1 MDSIQ
6 NGYEPMQKKLFL
18 IDGMAVVY
26 RAYFGL
32 IRNPRINSKGENVSA
47 VFGFIN
53 TLLDIMHTYEPT
65 HIAVAFDTHGPTF
78 RHVEYP
84 EYKATRDE
92 TPEGVRTAVP
102 HIKTLLE
109 AFNIPI
115 LEYPGFEADDVI
127 GTLARTAEKQ
137 GFDTY
142 MVTPDKDYA
151 QLVDEHTFM
160 LKPGMG
166 RSGELLDVP
175 KILEQWNIEKV
186 GQVIDILGLAG
197 DSADNVPGVPGI
209 GPKTAQKL
217 IAEFGSVENLLENTD
232 KLKGKQKEKVE
243 ANKQQ
248 ALLSK
253 RLVTIKCD
261 MELKESPDQLTI
273 GKRNDDQ
280 LKTLFAELEFK
291 SLIKRLFGEAP
302 TPKSVEVAKA
312 TTGQGDLFEFAA
324 AQRPEMTEPV
334 PTFKTIKDVAHKYH
348 LVTTAAERGAL
359 AEKLSGCYE
368 ICFDTETTGLD
379 VRTAELIGISFAIE
393 PHEAWFVTLPPDREQ
408 TLQALEKFLPI
419 LGNPDI
425 RKVGQNLKYDVS
437 VLKWNGI
444 EVRGELLDTM
454 LAHYLIDPDQRH
466 GMDHMAESLLGYS
479 PVPITAL
486 IGAKKSTQKTLR
498 EVDID
503 VLCEYGA
510 EDADITLQLWHKL
523 KPMLK
528 ERGQE
533 RVFYEIETPLM
544 PVLAQMEYNG
554 INLDVAALGKY
565 SELLAEKIEAL
576 EASIYEMAGGGPF
589 NLNSPKQL
597 GEVLFDR
604 MKLVEKPKK
613 TRTGQYKTDESVL
626 ADLAPKHE
634 IVAKI
639 LAYRS
644 LAKLKSTYVDAL
656 PEDVFPDTGRV
667 HTTFS
672 QAVTTTGRLSSVN
685 PNLQNIPIRTEEGRE
700 IRRAFIPR
708 EGFTLLACDYSQ
720 IELRIMAELSG
731 DAGLR
736 EAFIH
741 GEDIHTATAARVF
754 GVSKEEVTRE
764 MRSKA
769 KMVNF
774 GIIYGI
780 SAFGLSKRL
789 GIPRK
794 EAQEII
800 EQYRANYPGV
810 QDWLDETILFAQQH
824 EYVETITGRRRYI
837 RDINAR
843 NQMVRSGA
851 ERNAI
856 NAPIQGTAADMI
868 KIAMIAVQKMLE
880 EKKSKTKLLLQVH
893 DELVFDL
900 ALDEADDLIPLI
912 EEKMKSA
919 IPMEIPILVESG
931 TGENWL
937 EAH

>member
-1 MDSIQ
+1 
-6 NGYEPMQKKLFL
+6 MQKKLFL
-18 IDGMAVVY
+18 IDGMAIVY

-78 RHVEYP
+78 RHEEYP

-102 HIKTLLE
+102 HIRNLLN
-109 AFNIPI
+109 AFNIPV

-166 RSGELLDVP
+166 RSGELLDIP
-175 KILEQWNIEKV
+175 KILEQWNVEKV
-186 GQVIDILGLAG
+186 EQVIDILGLAG
-197 DSADNVPGVPGI
+197 DTADNIPGIPGI

-217 IAEFGSVENLLENTD
+217 IAQFGSVENLLENTD
-232 KLKGKQKEKVE
+232 QLKGKQKEKVE
-243 ANKQQ
+243 ENKQQ

-261 MELKESPDQLTI
+261 VPVKESPDELLM

-280 LKTLFAELEFK
+280 LKLLFTELEFK

-302 TPKSVEVAKA
+302 TPTTVAVAAA
-312 TTGQGDLFEFAA
+312 TSGQGDLFEFAA
-324 AQRPEMTEPV
+324 AQQPEMLEPV
-334 PTFKTIKDVAHKYH
+334 PTFKTIKDVKHTYH
-348 LVTTAAERGAL
+348 LVTTAAERNAL

-368 ICFDTETTGLD
+368 VCFDTETTGLD
-379 VRTAELIGISFAIE
+379 VRTAELIGISFCIE
-393 PHEAWFVTLPPDREQ
+393 PHEAWFVTLPPYREEMQ
-408 TLQALEKFLPI
+408 KALAKFIPI
-419 LGNPDI
+419 LANPDV

-466 GMDHMAESLLGYS
+466 NMDHMAESLLDYS

-486 IGAKKSTQKTLR
+486 IGEKKSTQKTLR
-498 EVDID
+498 EVDLD
-503 VLCEYGA
+503 ALCEYGA
-510 EDADITLQLWHKL
+510 EDADITLQLWRKL

-554 INLDVAALGKY
+554 INLDVPALGTY
-565 SELLAEKIEAL
+565 SEVLAEKIQAL
-576 EASIYEMAGGGPF
+576 EIAIYEMAGDEF

-597 GEVLFDR
+597 GEILFDK

-613 TRTGQYKTDESVL
+613 TKTGQYKTNEEVL
-626 ADLAPKHE
+626 SDLAPEHE
-634 IVAKI
+634 IVRKI
-639 LAYRS
+639 LEYRS

-656 PEDVFPDTGRV
+656 PQEVFPESGRV

-685 PNLQNIPIRTEEGRE
+685 PNLQNIPIRSEEGRE

-741 GEDIHTATAARVF
+741 GEDIHTATASRVF
-754 GVSKEEVTRE
+754 GVDQADVTRE

-810 QDWLDETILFAQQH
+810 QDYLDETILFAQKN

-843 NQMVRSGA
+843 NQMVRGGA

-868 KIAMIAVQKMLE
+868 KIAMIDIQKMLE
-880 EKKSKTKLLLQVH
+880 EKKTKTKLLLQVH

-900 ALDEADDLIPLI
+900 ALDEADELVPLI
-912 EEKMKSA
+912 EQKMKSA

>member
-1 MDSIQ
+1 M
-6 NGYEPMQKKLFL
+6 PKKLFL
-18 IDGMAVVY
+18 IDGMASVY
-26 RAYFGL
+26 RAYFGM
-32 IRNPRINSKGENVSA
+32 IRNPRINSNGEDVSA

-53 TLLDIMHTYEPT
+53 TLLDLMHTYEPT
-65 HIAVAFDTHGPTF
+65 HLAVAFDTHEPTF

-84 EYKATRDE
+84 KYKATRDA
-92 TPEGVRTAVP
+92 TPEGIYTAVP
-102 HIKTLLE
+102 HIKNLLA
-109 AFNIPI
+109 AFNIPV

-160 LKPGMG
+160 LKPGRG
-166 RSGELLDVP
+166 ESGELLDVP
-175 KILEQWNIEKV
+175 KILEQWNIERIE
-186 GQVIDILGLAG
+186 QVIDILGLAG
-197 DSADNVPGVPGI
+197 DAADNIPGVPGI

-217 IAEFGSVENLLENTD
+217 IAQFGSVENLLKNTD
-232 KLKGKQKEKVE
+232 QLKGKQKERVE
-243 ANKQQ
+243 ENKTI

-261 MELKESPDQLTI
+261 VPVKESPDEFII
-273 GKRNDDQ
+273 GTRNDDQ
-280 LKTLFAELEFK
+280 LKILFTELEFK
-291 SLIKRLFGEAP
+291 GLIKRLFGEAP
-302 TPKSVEVAKA
+302 SPSSVAVAAA
-312 TTGQGDLFEFAA
+312 TSGQGDLFEFAA
-324 AQRPEMTEPV
+324 ASQPEMMEPI
-334 PTFKTIKDVAHKYH
+334 PTFKTIQDVKHTYH
-348 LVTTAAERGAL
+348 LVTTATERNAL
-359 AEKLSGCYE
+359 ADKLSGCYE

-379 VRTAELIGISFAIE
+379 VRTAELIGISFCIE

-408 TLQALEKFLPI
+408 TRHALEKFLP
-419 LGNPDI
+419 LLKNPDI
-425 RKVGQNLKYDVS
+425 RKVGQNLKYDIS

-466 GMDHMAESLLGYS
+466 NMDHMAESLLNYS

-486 IGAKKSTQKTLR
+486 IGEKKSTQKTLR
-498 EVDID
+498 EVDLD
-503 VLCEYGA
+503 ALCEYGA

-554 INLDVAALGKY
+554 INLDVPALSNY
-565 SELLAEKIEAL
+565 SKVLAQKIETL
-576 EASIYEMAGGGPF
+576 ETAIFTLADITF

-597 GEVLFDR
+597 GEVLFDK

-613 TRTGQYKTDESVL
+613 TKTGQYKTNEEVL
-626 ADLAPKHE
+626 SELAPNHE
-634 IVAKI
+634 IIQKI
-639 LAYRS
+639 LNYRS

-656 PEDVFPDTGRV
+656 PQEVLPETGRI

-731 DAGLR
+731 DEHLR
-736 EAFIH
+736 NAFIH

-754 GVSKEEVTRE
+754 GIDPSEVTRE

-780 SAFGLSKRL
+780 SAFGLSQRL

-794 EAQEII
+794 EASEII
-800 EQYRANYPGV
+800 EQYRANYSGV
-810 QDWLDETILFAQQH
+810 QDWLDETILFAQKH
-824 EYVETITGRRRYI
+824 EYVKTITGRRRYI

-843 NQMVRSGA
+843 NQMVRGGA

-868 KIAMIAVQKMLE
+868 KIAMIGIQKMLE
-880 EKKSKTKLLLQVH
+880 EKKTKTRLLLQVH

-931 TGENWL
+931 TGTNWL

>member
-1 MDSIQ
+1 MT
-6 NGYEPMQKKLFL
+6 KKLFL
-18 IDGMAVVY
+18 IDGMAIVY

-78 RHVEYP
+78 RHEEYP

-92 TPEGVRTAVP
+92 TPEGIRTAVP
-102 HIKTLLE
+102 HIRNLLQ
-109 AFNIPI
+109 AFNIPV

-137 GFDTY
+137 GYDTY

-160 LKPGMG
+160 LKPGRG
-166 RSGELLDVP
+166 NGDAELLDVK
-175 KILEQWNIEKV
+175 KILEQWNIDKIE
-186 GQVIDILGLAG
+186 QVIDILGLAG
-197 DSADNVPGVPGI
+197 DTADNIPGIPGI
-209 GPKTAQKL
+209 GPKTAEKL
-217 IAEFGSVENLLENTD
+217 IAQYGSIENLLEHTHE
-232 KLKGKQKEKVE
+232 LKGKQKEKVE
-243 ANKQQ
+243 ENRHS

-253 RLVTIKCD
+253 KLVTIKCD
-261 MELKESPDQLTI
+261 VPVKESPEQLLI
-273 GKRNDDQ
+273 GSRNDEQ
-280 LKTLFAELEFK
+280 LKLLLSELEFK
-291 SLIKRLFGEAP
+291 SLIKRLFGETP
-302 TPKSVEVAKA
+302 TKETVATA
-312 TTGQGDLFEFAA
+312 QVSSGQGDLFDFAA
-324 AQRPEMTEPV
+324 SRNPEMLEPL
-334 PTFKTIKDVAHKYH
+334 PQFKTIKSEKHIYH
-348 LVTTAAERGAL
+348 LVTTSEERTQL
-359 AEKLSGCYE
+359 AEKLSGNRL
-368 ICFDTETTGLD
+368 ICLDTETTGLD
-379 VRTAELIGISFAIE
+379 VRTAELVGISFCVE
-393 PHEAWFVTLPPDREQ
+393 PREAWFVMLPPDREQ
-408 TLQALEKFLPI
+408 TLKALEPFLP
-419 LGNPDI
+419 LFSNTDI
-425 RKVGQNLKYDVS
+425 RKVGQNLKFDLS
-437 VLKWNGI
+437 VLKWHGI
-444 EVRGELLDTM
+444 ELRGELLDTM

-466 GMDHMAESLLGYS
+466 NMDHLAESLLDYS
-479 PVPITAL
+479 PIPIEAL
-486 IGAKKSTQKTLR
+486 IGDRKGKQKSMR
-498 EVDID
+498 EVDPD
-503 VLCEYGA
+503 KLCEYAA

-523 KPMLK
+523 RPMLK

-533 RVFYEIETPLM
+533 RVFYEIETPLL
-544 PVLAQMEYNG
+544 PVLASMEFNG
-554 INLDVAALGKY
+554 IRLNSAGLETY
-565 SELLAEKIEAL
+565 SEQLATKITGL
-576 EASIYEMAGGGPF
+576 EESIFNMAGMDF

-597 GEVLFDR
+597 GEVLFDVL
-604 MKLVEKPKK
+604 KLIEKPKK
-613 TRTGQYKTDESVL
+613 TKTGQYKTNEEVL
-626 ADLAPKHE
+626 SELAPKHD
-634 IVAKI
+634 IVQKI
-639 LAYRS
+639 LDYRQ
-644 LAKLKSTYVDAL
+644 LTKLKSTYVDAL
-656 PEDVFPDTGRV
+656 PREVFEKTGRI

-672 QAVTTTGRLSSVN
+672 QAITTTGRLSSVN

-700 IRRAFIPR
+700 IRRAFIARP
-708 EGFTLLACDYSQ
+708 GDFTLLACDYSQ

-731 DAGLR
+731 DRHLR

-754 GVSKEEVTRE
+754 GVAKDEVTRE

-780 SAFGLSKRL
+780 SAFGLAQRL
-789 GIPRK
+789 GIPRT
-794 EAQEII
+794 EAGEII

-810 QDWLDETILFAQQH
+810 QEYLDQTIEFAQKH

-868 KIAMIAVQKMLE
+868 KIAMVGIQDLLRARNA
-880 EKKSKTKLLLQVH
+880 KTKLLLQVH

-900 ALDEADDLIPLI
+900 ALEEKEELIPLI

-931 TGENWL
+931 TGDNWL

>member
-1 MDSIQ
+1 
-6 NGYEPMQKKLFL
+6 MQKKLFL
-18 IDGMAVVY
+18 IDGMAIVY

-78 RHVEYP
+78 RHEEYP

-102 HIKTLLE
+102 HIRNLLN
-109 AFNIPI
+109 AFNIPV

-166 RSGELLDVP
+166 RSGELLDIP
-175 KILEQWNIEKV
+175 KILEQWNVEKV
-186 GQVIDILGLAG
+186 EQVIDILGLAG
-197 DSADNVPGVPGI
+197 DTADNIPGIPGI

-217 IAEFGSVENLLENTD
+217 IAQFGSVENLLENTD
-232 KLKGKQKEKVE
+232 QLKGKQKEKVE
-243 ANKQQ
+243 ENKQQ

-261 MELKESPDQLTI
+261 VPVKESPDELLM

-280 LKTLFAELEFK
+280 LKLLFTELEFK

-302 TPKSVEVAKA
+302 TPTTVAVAAA
-312 TTGQGDLFEFAA
+312 TSGQGDLFEFAA
-324 AQRPEMTEPV
+324 AQQPEMLEPV
-334 PTFKTIKDVAHKYH
+334 PTFKTIKDVKHTYH
-348 LVTTAAERGAL
+348 LVTTAAERDTL
-359 AEKLSGCYE
+359 AEKLSDCYE
-368 ICFDTETTGLD
+368 VCFDTETTGLD
-379 VRTAELIGISFAIE
+379 VRTAELIGISFCIE
-393 PHEAWFVTLPPDREQ
+393 PHEAWFVTLPPYREEMQ
-408 TLQALEKFLPI
+408 KALAKFIPI
-419 LGNPDI
+419 LANPDV

-466 GMDHMAESLLGYS
+466 NMDHMAESLLDYS

-486 IGAKKSTQKTLR
+486 IGEKKSTQKTLR
-498 EVDID
+498 EVDLD
-503 VLCEYGA
+503 ALCKYGA
-510 EDADITLQLWHKL
+510 EDADITLQLWRKL

-554 INLDVAALGKY
+554 INLDVPALGTY
-565 SELLAEKIEAL
+565 SEVLAEKIQAL
-576 EASIYEMAGGGPF
+576 EIAIYEMAGDEF

-597 GEVLFDR
+597 GEILFDK

-613 TRTGQYKTDESVL
+613 TKTGQYKTNEEVL
-626 ADLAPKHE
+626 SDLAPEHE
-634 IVAKI
+634 IVRKI
-639 LAYRS
+639 LEYRS

-656 PEDVFPDTGRV
+656 PQEVFPESGRV

-741 GEDIHTATAARVF
+741 GEDIHTATASRVF
-754 GVSKEEVTRE
+754 GVDQADVTRE

-810 QDWLDETILFAQQH
+810 QDYLDETILFAQKN

-843 NQMVRSGA
+843 NQMVRGGA

-868 KIAMIAVQKMLE
+868 KIAMIDIQKMLE
-880 EKKSKTKLLLQVH
+880 EKKTKTKLLLQVH

-900 ALDEADDLIPLI
+900 ALDEADELVPLI
-912 EEKMKSA
+912 EQKMKSA

>member
-1 MDSIQ
+1 
-6 NGYEPMQKKLFL
+6 MQKKLFL

-26 RAYFGL
+26 RAYFGF

-53 TLLDIMHTYEPT
+53 TLLDILHTYEPT

-78 RHVEYP
+78 RHEEYP

-92 TPEGVRTAVP
+92 TPEGIRTAVP
-102 HIKTLLE
+102 HIRNLLN
-109 AFNIPI
+109 AFSIPV

-127 GTLARTAEKQ
+127 GTLARQAERQ

-160 LKPGMG
+160 LKPGSG
-166 RSGELLDVP
+166 KSGELLDVAT
-175 KILEQWNIEKV
+175 ILEQWNIEKIE
-186 GQVIDILGLAG
+186 QVIDILGLAG
-197 DSADNVPGVPGI
+197 DTADNVPGIPGI

-217 IAEFGSVENLLENTD
+217 IAEYGSVETLLENTD

-243 ANKQQ
+243 ENKHT

-261 MELKESPDQLTI
+261 VPVKEKPDELLI
-273 GKRNDDQ
+273 GERNDDQ
-280 LKTLFAELEFK
+280 LKVLFTELEFK
-291 SLIKRLFGEAP
+291 TLIKRLFGESP
-302 TPKSVEVAKA
+302 TPASVA
-312 TTGQGDLFEFAA
+312 TAQASTGQGDLFEFAA
-324 AQRPEMTEPV
+324 AQKPEMLEPV
-334 PTFKTIKDVAHKYH
+334 PTFKTIKEVKHKYH
-348 LVTTAAERGAL
+348 LVTTAADRNSL
-359 AEKLSGCYE
+359 AEKLTGCYE
-368 ICFDTETTGLD
+368 VCFDTETTGLD
-379 VRTAELIGISFAIE
+379 VRVAELIGISFCTE
-393 PHEAWFVTLPPDREQ
+393 PHEAWFVTMPPDREQ
-408 TLQALEKFLPI
+408 ALQALSPFLP
-419 LGNPDI
+419 LLQNPDI
-425 RKVGQNLKYDVS
+425 RKVGQNLKYDIS
-437 VLKWNGI
+437 VLKWYGI

-466 GMDHMAESLLGYS
+466 NMDHMAESLLNYS

-486 IGAKKSTQKTLR
+486 IGEKKSSQKTLR
-498 EVDID
+498 EVDLD
-503 VLCEYGA
+503 ELCEYGA

-554 INLDVAALGKY
+554 INLDVPALGTY
-565 SELLAEKIEAL
+565 SAELSEKIRTL
-576 EASIYEMAGGGPF
+576 ESAVCTMAGMDF

-597 GEVLFDR
+597 GEVLFDVL
-604 MKLVEKPKK
+604 KLVDKPKK
-613 TRTGQYKTDESVL
+613 TKTGQYKTNEEVL
-626 ADLAPKHE
+626 TELAPKHE
-634 IVAKI
+634 IIQKI
-639 LAYRS
+639 LDYRS
-644 LAKLKSTYVDAL
+644 LTKLKSTYVDAL
-656 PEDVFPDTGRV
+656 PKEVFEGTGRV

-672 QAVTTTGRLSSVN
+672 QAITTTGRLSSVH
-685 PNLQNIPIRTEEGRE
+685 PNLQNIPIRTEEGRA
-700 IRRAFIPR
+700 IRRAFIPKK
-708 EGFTLLACDYSQ
+708 GYTLLACDYSQ

-754 GVSKEEVTRE
+754 AVDKTNVTRE

-780 SAFGLSKRL
+780 SAFGLSQRL

-810 QDWLDETILFAQQH
+810 QDYLDATIEFAQTN
-824 EYVETITGRRRYI
+824 EFVETITGRRRYI

-868 KIAMIAVQKMLE
+868 KIAMIAIQKMLKE
-880 EKKSKTKLLLQVH
+880 RNSKTRLLLQVH

-900 ALDEADDLIPLI
+900 AMDEADELVPLI

-931 TGENWL
+931 TGSNWL

>member
-1 MDSIQ
+1 MT
-6 NGYEPMQKKLFL
+6 KKLFL
-18 IDGMAVVY
+18 IDGMAIVY

-78 RHVEYP
+78 RHEEYP

-92 TPEGVRTAVP
+92 TPEGIRTAVP
-102 HIKTLLE
+102 HIRNLLQ
-109 AFNIPI
+109 AFNIPV

-127 GTLARTAEKQ
+127 GTLARSAEKQ

-151 QLVDEHTFM
+151 QLVDEHTYM
-160 LKPGMG
+160 LKPG
-166 RSGELLDVP
+166 RSGGDSELLDVK
-175 KILEQWNIEKV
+175 KILEQWNIEKIE
-186 GQVIDILGLAG
+186 QVIDILGLAG
-197 DSADNVPGVPGI
+197 DTADNIPGIPGI

-217 IAEFGSVENLLENTD
+217 IAQFGSVENLLEHTD
-232 KLKGKQKEKVE
+232 ELKGKQKEKVE
-243 ANKQQ
+243 KNKHT

-261 MELKESPDQLTI
+261 VPVKEKPEELLI
-273 GKRNDDQ
+273 GERNDDQ
-280 LKTLFAELEFK
+280 LKILFSELEFK
-291 SLIKRLFGEAP
+291 SLIKRLFGESP
-302 TPKSVEVAKA
+302 TPTSVAVAAA
-312 TTGQGDLFEFAA
+312 TEGQGDLFEFAA
-324 AQRPEMTEPV
+324 AQKPEMLEPL
-334 PTFKTIKDVAHKYH
+334 PQFKTIKDVKHKYH
-348 LVTTAAERGAL
+348 LVSTAAERNAL
-359 AEKLSGCYE
+359 AEKLSGCSVV
-368 ICFDTETTGLD
+368 CFDTETTSLD
-379 VRTAELIGISFAIE
+379 VRTAELIGISFCVE
-393 PHEAWFVTLPPDREQ
+393 PHEAWFVILPPDREQ
-408 TLQALEKFLPI
+408 TLKALEPFLPI
-419 LGNPDI
+419 LQNADI
-425 RKVGQNLKYDVS
+425 RKVGQNLKYDLS
-437 VLKWNGI
+437 VLKWHGI

-466 GMDHMAESLLGYS
+466 NMDHMAESLLDYS

-486 IGAKKSTQKTLR
+486 IGEKKSEQKTLR
-498 EVDID
+498 EVDPD
-503 VLCEYGA
+503 ELCEYGA

-533 RVFYEIETPLM
+533 RVFYEIETPLL
-544 PVLAQMEYNG
+544 PVLTEMEYNG
-554 INLDVAALGKY
+554 INLDVAALATF
-565 SELLAEKIEAL
+565 SEQLAGKIEKL
-576 EASIYEMAGGGPF
+576 EAAVYTMAGMEF

-597 GEVLFDR
+597 GEVLFDVL
-604 MKLVEKPKK
+604 KLVEKPKK
-613 TRTGQYKTDESVL
+613 TKTGQYKTGEEVL

-634 IVAKI
+634 IAAK
-639 LAYRS
+639 LLEYRS
-644 LAKLKSTYVDAL
+644 LTKLKSTYVDAL
-656 PEDVFPDTGRV
+656 PKEVFEDTGRI

-672 QAVTTTGRLSSVN
+672 QAITTTGRLSSVN

-720 IELRIMAELSG
+720 IELRIMAELSQ
-731 DAGLR
+731 DQHLR

-754 GVSKEEVTRE
+754 GVPTGEVTRE

-780 SAFGLSKRL
+780 SAFGLAQRL
-789 GIPRK
+789 GIPRT
-794 EAQEII
+794 EAGEII

-810 QDWLDETILFAQQH
+810 QDYLDKTIEFAQKH

-843 NQMVRSGA
+843 NQMVRGGA

-868 KIAMIAVQKMLE
+868 KIAMVEIHELLRSRKA
-880 EKKSKTKLLLQVH
+880 KTKLLLQVH

-900 ALDEADDLIPLI
+900 ALNEKDELTPLI

-931 TGENWL
+931 TGANWL
-937 EAH
+937 AAH

>member
-1 MDSIQ
+1 MT
-6 NGYEPMQKKLFL
+6 KKLFL
-18 IDGMAVVY
+18 IDGMAIVY
-26 RAYFGL
+26 RAYFGF

-78 RHVEYP
+78 RHEEYP
-84 EYKATRDE
+84 AYKATRDE
-92 TPEGVRTAVP
+92 TPEGIRTAVP
-102 HIKTLLE
+102 HIRNLLQ
-109 AFNIPI
+109 AFSIPV

-142 MVTPDKDYA
+142 MVTPDKDFA
-151 QLVDEHTFM
+151 QLVDAHTYM
-160 LKPGMG
+160 LKPGRAG
-166 RSGELLDVP
+166 GDSELLDV
-175 KILEQWNIEKV
+175 KHILEQWGIEKV
-186 GQVIDILGLAG
+186 EQVIDILGLAG
-197 DSADNVPGVPGI
+197 DTADNIPGIPGV
-209 GPKTAQKL
+209 GPKTAEKL
-217 IAEFGSVENLLENTD
+217 ISQFGSIENLLENTD
-232 KLKGKQKEKVE
+232 QLKGKQKEKVE
-243 ANKQQ
+243 ENKHT

-261 MELKESPDQLTI
+261 VPVKEKPDELVI

-280 LKTLFAELEFK
+280 LKILFSELEFK

-302 TPKSVEVAKA
+302 TPTSVAVAAA
-312 TTGQGDLFEFAA
+312 TEGQGDLFEFAA
-324 AQRPEMTEPV
+324 AGKPEMMEPL
-334 PTFKTIKDVAHKYH
+334 PQFSTIRDVKHKYH
-348 LVTTAAERGAL
+348 LVTTAAERNAL
-359 AEKLSGCYE
+359 AGKLSGCHVV
-368 ICFDTETTGLD
+368 CFDTETTSLD
-379 VRTAELIGISFAIE
+379 VRTAELIGISFCIE
-393 PHEAWFVTLPPDREQ
+393 PHEAWFVILPPDREQ
-408 TLQALEKFLPI
+408 TLKALEPFLPI
-419 LGNPDI
+419 FRNADI
-425 RKVGQNLKYDVS
+425 RKVGQNLKYDIS
-437 VLKWNGI
+437 VLKWHDI

-466 GMDHMAESLLGYS
+466 NMDHMAEALLDYS

-486 IGAKKSTQKTLR
+486 IGEKKSTQKTLR
-498 EVDID
+498 EVDPD
-503 VLCEYGA
+503 ALCEYGA
-510 EDADITLQLWHKL
+510 EDADITLQLWHML

-533 RVFYEIETPLM
+533 RVFYEIETPLL
-544 PVLAQMEYNG
+544 PVLAEMEYNG
-554 INLDVAALGKY
+554 INLDVASLAAY
-565 SELLAEKIEAL
+565 SEQLAEKIKAL
-576 EASIYEMAGGGPF
+576 EESIYTMAGMEF

-597 GEVLFDR
+597 GEVLFDVL
-604 MKLVEKPKK
+604 KLVEKPKK
-613 TRTGQYKTDESVL
+613 TKTGQYRTNEEVL
-626 ADLAPKHE
+626 VELAPRHE
-634 IVAKI
+634 IVRKM
-639 LAYRS
+639 LNYRS
-644 LAKLKSTYVDAL
+644 LTKLKSTYVDAL
-656 PEDVFPDTGRV
+656 PKEVFPATGRL
-667 HTTFS
+667 HTTYR
-672 QAVTTTGRLSSVN
+672 QAITTTGRLSSEN

-700 IRRAFIPR
+700 IRRAFIPKER
-708 EGFTLLACDYSQ
+708 FTLLACDYSQ

-754 GVSKEEVTRE
+754 GVPAGEVDQE
-764 MRSKA
+764 MRRKA

-780 SAFGLSKRL
+780 SAFGLGQRL
-789 GIPRK
+789 GIPRT
-794 EAQEII
+794 EAGEII

-810 QDWLDETILFAQQH
+810 QEYLDQTIAFARKH

-843 NQMVRSGA
+843 NQMVRGGA

-868 KIAMIAVQKMLE
+868 KIAMVEIHELLRARKT
-880 EKKSKTKLLLQVH
+880 KTKLLLQVH

-900 ALDEADDLIPLI
+900 ALDEKDELVPLI

-931 TGENWL
+931 TGANWL

>member
-1 MDSIQ
+1 MI
-6 NGYEPMQKKLFL
+6 KKLFL
-18 IDGMAVVY
+18 IDGMAIVY

-32 IRNPRINSKGENVSA
+32 IRNPRINSNGENVSA

-65 HIAVAFDTHGPTF
+65 HIAVAFDTPEPTF

-92 TPEGVRTAVP
+92 TPEGIRTAIP
-102 HIKTLLE
+102 HIHNLLK

-127 GTLARTAEKQ
+127 GTLARSAEKQ
-137 GFDTY
+137 GFHTY

-160 LKPGMG
+160 LKPSRAGG
-166 RSGELLDVP
+166 GAELLDVS
-175 KILEQWNIEKV
+175 KILEQWNIARID
-186 GQVIDILGLAG
+186 QVIDILGLAG
-197 DSADNVPGVPGI
+197 DTADNIPGVPGV

-217 IAEFGSVENLLENTD
+217 IAQFDSVENLLEHTD
-232 KLKGKQKEKVE
+232 QLKGKQKEKVE
-243 ANKQQ
+243 ENKDT

-261 MELKESPDQLTI
+261 VPVKEKPDELLI
-273 GKRNDDQ
+273 GERNDDQ
-280 LKTLFAELEFK
+280 LKALLAALEFK
-291 SLIKRLFGEAP
+291 TLIKRLFGEAS
-302 TPKSVEVAKA
+302 TAKPAA
-312 TTGQGDLFEFAA
+312 TEAATSGQGDLFDFSASSQAEITEAA
-324 AQRPEMTEPV
+324 PSFQ
-334 PTFKTIKDVAHKYH
+334 TIKDVKHTYH
-348 LVTTAAERGAL
+348 LVTTAAEREAL
-359 AEKLSGCYE
+359 AEKLSSYDE

-379 VRTAELIGISFAIE
+379 VRTAELIGISFSIE
-393 PHEAWFVTLPPDREQ
+393 PHEAWFVTLPPDRDQ
-408 TLQALEKFLPI
+408 MLPALNPFLP
-419 LGNPDI
+419 LLKNPEM
-425 RKVGQNLKYDVS
+425 RKVGQNLKYDIG
-437 VLKWNGI
+437 VLKWQGI

-466 GMDHMAESLLGYS
+466 SMDHMAESLLHYS

-486 IGAKKSTQKTLR
+486 IGEKKSNQKSMR
-498 EVDID
+498 DVDLD
-503 VLCEYGA
+503 ELCEYAA
-510 EDADITLQLWHKL
+510 EDADITLQLWQKL

-533 RVFYEIETPLM
+533 RVFYDIETRLM

-554 INLDVAALGKY
+554 INLDTPALDTY
-565 SELLAEKIEAL
+565 SVELAEKIQTL
-576 EASIYEMAGGGPF
+576 ESAIFGMAEGEPF

-613 TRTGQYKTDESVL
+613 TKTGQYKTNEEVL
-626 ADLAPKHE
+626 IQLAPKHE
-634 IVAKI
+634 IVQKI
-639 LAYRS
+639 LDYRS
-644 LAKLKSTYVDAL
+644 LTKLKSTYVDAL
-656 PEDVFPDTGRV
+656 PKEVFEQTGRV

-672 QAVTTTGRLSSVN
+672 QAITTTGRLSSVN
-685 PNLQNIPIRTEEGRE
+685 PNLQNIPIRTAEGRE
-700 IRRAFIPR
+700 IRRAFIAK
-708 EGFTLLACDYSQ
+708 EGCTLLACDYSQ

-736 EAFIH
+736 EAFIQ

-754 GVSKEEVTRE
+754 GVEKLDVTRE

-780 SAFGLSKRL
+780 SAFGLAQRL
-789 GIPRK
+789 GIPRS
-794 EAQEII
+794 EATVII

-810 QDWLDETILFAQQH
+810 QDYLDSTIEFAQKH

-843 NQMVRSGA
+843 NHMVRSGA

-868 KIAMIAVQKMLE
+868 KIAMISIQELLE
-880 EKKSKTKLLLQVH
+880 ERDAKTKLLLQVH

-900 ALDEADDLIPLI
+900 YPNEAEDLIPLI
-912 EEKMKSA
+912 EENMKSA

-931 TGENWL
+931 TGKNWL

>member
-1 MDSIQ
+1 MA
-6 NGYEPMQKKLFL
+6 KKLFL
-18 IDGMAVVY
+18 IDGMAIIY
-26 RAYFGL
+26 RAYFGF
-32 IRNPRINSKGENVSA
+32 IKNPRINSKGENTSA
-47 VFGFIN
+47 VYGFVN
-53 TLLDIMHTYEPT
+53 TLLDLIHTYEPT
-65 HIAVAFDTHGPTF
+65 HIAVALDTSGPTF
-78 RHVEYP
+78 RHEEYP

-92 TPEGVRTAVP
+92 TPEGIRTGVP
-102 HIKTLLE
+102 HIKNLLN
-109 AFNIPI
+109 AFNIPV

-137 GFDTY
+137 GFETY

-160 LKPGMG
+160 LKPGRG
-166 RSGELLDVP
+166 GGDAELLDVK

-186 GQVIDILGLAG
+186 EQVIDILGLAG
-197 DSADNVPGVPGI
+197 DTADNIPGIPGV

-217 IAEFGSVENLLENTD
+217 IAQFGSVENLLENTD
-232 KLKGKQKEKVE
+232 QLKGKQKEKVE
-243 ANKQQ
+243 ANRHA

-253 RLVTIKCD
+253 KLVTIKCD
-261 MELKESPDQLTI
+261 VPVKEKPDELVI
-273 GKRNDDQ
+273 GERNDDQ
-280 LKTLFAELEFK
+280 LKILFTELEFK
-291 SLIKRLFGEAP
+291 TLIKRLFGEAP
-302 TPKSVEVAKA
+302 TPASAAAA
-312 TTGQGDLFEFAA
+312 TAGGGQGDLFDFAA
-324 AQRPEMTEPV
+324 SSHPEMTKPH
-334 PTFKTIKDVAHKYH
+334 PAFKTIKDVKHKYH
-348 LVTTAAERGAL
+348 LVTTAAEREAL

-379 VRTAELIGISFAIE
+379 VRTAELIGVSFCIE
-393 PHEAWFVTLPPDREQ
+393 PREAWYVTLPPDREQ
-408 TLQALEKFLPI
+408 ALIALEPFLPI
-419 LGNPDI
+419 LTNPDI

-437 VLKWNGI
+437 VLEWHGI
-444 EVRGELLDTM
+444 EVKGEMLDTM

-466 GMDHMAESLLGYS
+466 NMDHLAETLLDYS
-479 PVPITAL
+479 PVKISAL
-486 IGAKKSTQKTLR
+486 IGEKKSAQKSMR
-498 EVDID
+498 EVDLD
-503 VLCEYGA
+503 ELCEYAA
-510 EDADITLQLWHKL
+510 EDADITLQIWHKL

-544 PVLAQMEYNG
+544 PVLSQMEYNG
-554 INLDVAALGKY
+554 INLDVPALEKY
-565 SELLAEKIEAL
+565 SEELAEKIGEL
-576 EASIYEMAGGGPF
+576 EKGIYTKAGMEF

-597 GEVLFDR
+597 GEVLFDV
-604 MKLVEKPKK
+604 LQLIEKPKK
-613 TRTGQYKTDESVL
+613 TKTGQYKTNEEVL
-626 ADLAPKHE
+626 SELAPEHE
-634 IVAKI
+634 IVQMV
-639 LAYRS
+639 LDYRG
-644 LAKLKSTYVDAL
+644 LTKLKSTYVDAL
-656 PEDVFPDTGRV
+656 PREVFKETGRV

-672 QAVTTTGRLSSVN
+672 QAITTTGRLSSVN

-708 EGFTLLACDYSQ
+708 EGCTLLACDYSQ

-731 DAGLR
+731 DDGLR

-741 GEDIHTATAARVF
+741 GEDIHTATASRVF
-754 GVSKEEVTRE
+754 GVGKDDVTRE

-780 SAFGLSKRL
+780 SAFGLSQRL

-794 EAQEII
+794 EAAEII

-810 QDWLDETILFAQQH
+810 QDYLDNTIEFAKKN

-868 KIAMIAVQKMLE
+868 KIAMIEIQKLLSDR
-880 EKKSKTKLLLQVH
+880 KANTKLLLQVH

-900 ALDEADDLIPLI
+900 DPAEKDELIPLI

-931 TGENWL
+931 TGTNWL

>member
-1 MDSIQ
+1 MVGLTQHGSL
-6 NGYEPMQKKLFL
+6 PMQKKLFL

-32 IRNPRINSKGENVSA
+32 IRNPRIHSNGENVSA

-65 HIAVAFDTHGPTF
+65 HIAVAFDTHEPTF
-78 RHVEYP
+78 RHLEYP

-92 TPEGVRTAVP
+92 TPEGVRSAVP
-102 HIKTLLE
+102 HIRNLLN
-109 AFNIPI
+109 AFSIPV

-137 GFDTY
+137 GFETY

-160 LKPGMG
+160 LKPGSG

-186 GQVIDILGLAG
+186 EQVIDILGLAG
-197 DSADNVPGVPGI
+197 DTADNVPGIPGI

-217 IAEFGSVENLLENTD
+217 IAQFGSIENLLENTD
-232 KLKGKQKEKVE
+232 QLKGKQKEKVE
-243 ANKQQ
+243 NNKAQ

-261 MELKESPDQLTI
+261 VPVTEQPDELLI
-273 GKRNDDQ
+273 GERNNER
-280 LKTLFAELEFK
+280 LKNIFTELEFK
-291 SLIKRLFGEAP
+291 SFIKRLFGESSAP
-302 TPKSVEVAKA
+302 ASVAVAA
-312 TTGQGDLFEFAA
+312 PSSGQGDLFEFAA
-324 AQRPEMTEPV
+324 TEQPEIMTPA
-334 PTFKTIKDVAHKYH
+334 PTFKTIKDVKHTYH
-348 LVTTAAERGAL
+348 LVTTAAERIAL
-359 AEKLSGCYE
+359 AEKLSEYHE

-379 VRTAELIGISFAIE
+379 VRTAELIGISFCIE
-393 PHEAWFVTLPPDREQ
+393 PHEAWFVMLPPDHEE
-408 TLQALEKFLPI
+408 TLKALKPFIPI
-419 LGNPDI
+419 LANPDI
-425 RKVGQNLKYDVS
+425 RKVGQNLKYDLS

-444 EVRGELLDTM
+444 EVRGELFDTL

-466 GMDHMAESLLGYS
+466 NMDHMAETLLNYS
-479 PVPITAL
+479 PIPITAL
-486 IGAKKSTQKTLR
+486 IGEKKSAQKTLR
-498 EVDID
+498 EVDLD
-503 VLCEYGA
+503 DLCEYGA

-554 INLDVAALGKY
+554 INLDTPILEKY
-565 SELLAEKIEAL
+565 SVQLGEKINSL
-576 EASIYEMAGGGPF
+576 EAAVYTMAGMEF

-597 GEVLFDR
+597 GEVLFDLL
-604 MKLVEKPKK
+604 KLIEKPKK
-613 TRTGQYKTDESVL
+613 TKTGQYKTNEEVL
-626 ADLAPKHE
+626 SALAPDHE
-634 IVAKI
+634 IVRK
-639 LAYRS
+639 LLTYRS

-656 PEDVFPDTGRV
+656 PQDVFPKSGRI

-754 GVSKEEVTRE
+754 GVDKTDVTRE

-810 QDWLDETILFAQQH
+810 QDWLDETVLYAQKH
-824 EYVETITGRRRYI
+824 EYVKTITGRRRYI

-843 NQMVRSGA
+843 NQMVRGGA

-868 KIAMIAVQKMLE
+868 KIAMIGIQKMLK
-880 EKKSKTKLLLQVH
+880 EKKTQTNLLLQVH

-900 ALDEADDLIPLI
+900 ALDEAPDLIPLI

-931 TGENWL
+931 TGKNWL

>member
-1 MDSIQ
+1 MT
-6 NGYEPMQKKLFL
+6 KKLFL
-18 IDGMAVVY
+18 IDGMAIVY

-53 TLLDIMHTYEPT
+53 TLLDIIHTYEPT
-65 HIAVAFDTHGPTF
+65 HIAVALDTHEPTF
-78 RHVEYP
+78 RHIEYP

-92 TPEGVRTAVP
+92 TPEGIRTGVP
-102 HIKTLLE
+102 HIKNLLA
-109 AFNIPI
+109 AFNIPV

-127 GTLARTAEKQ
+127 GTLARQAEKD
-137 GFDTY
+137 GFETY

-160 LKPGMG
+160 LKPGRG
-166 RSGELLDVP
+166 GGDSELLTVS
-175 KILEQWNIEKV
+175 KILEQWNIQKIE
-186 GQVIDILGLAG
+186 QVIDILGLAG
-197 DSADNVPGVPGI
+197 DTADNIPGVPGI

-217 IAEFGSVENLLENTD
+217 IAQFGSVENLLENTD
-232 KLKGKQKEKVE
+232 QLKGKQKEKVE
-243 ANKQQ
+243 DNKIQ

-253 RLVTIKCD
+253 KLVTIKCD
-261 MELKESPDQLTI
+261 VPVKETPDKLLI
-273 GKRNDDQ
+273 GERNDDA
-280 LKTLFAELEFK
+280 LKILFTELEFK
-291 SLIKRLFGEAP
+291 TLIKRLFGESP
-302 TPKSVEVAKA
+302 TPASVA
-312 TTGQGDLFEFAA
+312 TAAASTGQGDLFDFAA
-324 AQRPEMTEPV
+324 ASKPEMMEPV
-334 PTFKTIKDVAHKYH
+334 PGFKTIKDVKHNYH
-348 LVTTAAERGAL
+348 LVTTAAERDAL

-368 ICFDTETTGLD
+368 VCFDTETTSLD
-379 VRTAELIGISFAIE
+379 VRTAELIGISFCME
-393 PHEAWFVTLPPDREQ
+393 PHEAWFVTLPPNRKE
-408 TLQALEKFLPI
+408 TLKALEKFKPI
-419 LGNPDI
+419 LANPDV

-437 VLKWNGI
+437 VLKWHGI

-466 GMDHMAESLLGYS
+466 NMDHMAETLLDYS

-486 IGAKKSTQKTLR
+486 IGEKKSTQKTLR
-498 EVDID
+498 NVDPD
-503 VLCEYGA
+503 ELCEYGA

-554 INLDVAALGKY
+554 INLDVSNLEAY
-565 SELLAEKIEAL
+565 SERLGEKIKEL
-576 EASIYEMAGGGPF
+576 EGAVYTMAGMEF

-597 GEVLFDR
+597 GEVLFDLL
-604 MKLVEKPKK
+604 KLVEKPKK
-613 TRTGQYKTDESVL
+613 TKTGQYKTNEEVL
-626 ADLAPKHE
+626 SELAHDHE
-634 IVAKI
+634 IVRK
-639 LAYRS
+639 LLEYRT
-644 LAKLKSTYVDAL
+644 LTKLKSTYVDAL
-656 PEDVFPDTGRV
+656 PKEVLPETGRI

-672 QAVTTTGRLSSVN
+672 QAITTTGRLSSVN

-700 IRRAFIPR
+700 VRRAFIPR
-708 EGFTLLACDYSQ
+708 EGFTLLASDYSQ

-731 DAGLR
+731 DPGLR

-741 GEDIHTATAARVF
+741 GEDIHTATASRVF
-754 GVSKEEVTRE
+754 GVEKGDVTRE

-780 SAFGLSKRL
+780 SAFGLSQRL

-794 EAQEII
+794 EAAEII
-800 EQYRANYPGV
+800 KQYRANYGGV
-810 QDWLDETILFAQQH
+810 QDYLDSTIEFAQKN

-843 NQMVRSGA
+843 NAMVRSGA

-868 KIAMIAVQKMLE
+868 KIAMIGIQKMLE
-880 EKKSKTKLLLQVH
+880 EKKTKTKLLLQVH

-900 ALDEADDLIPLI
+900 ALDEKDELIPLI

-931 TGENWL
+931 TGDNWL

>member
-1 MDSIQ
+1 
-6 NGYEPMQKKLFL
+6 MQKKLFL
-18 IDGMAVVY
+18 IDGMAIVY

-47 VFGFIN
+47 VFGFVN
-53 TLLDIMHTYEPT
+53 TLLDILHTYEPT
-65 HIAVAFDTHGPTF
+65 HVAVAFDTHGPTF
-78 RHVEYP
+78 RHEEYP

-92 TPEGVRTAVP
+92 TPEGIRTGVP
-102 HIKTLLE
+102 HIRNLLN
-109 AFNIPI
+109 AFNIPV

-127 GTLARTAEKQ
+127 GTLARKAEQQ

-160 LKPGMG
+160 LKPGRG
-166 RSGELLDVP
+166 SGDSELLDV
-175 KILEQWNIEKV
+175 KKTLEQWNIAKIE
-186 GQVIDILGLAG
+186 QVIDILGLAG
-197 DSADNVPGVPGI
+197 DTADNIPGVPGI
-209 GPKTAQKL
+209 GPKTAEKL
-217 IAEFGSVENLLENTD
+217 IAEFGSIENLLKNTD
-232 KLKGKQKEKVE
+232 QLKGKQKERIE
-243 ANKQQ
+243 ENKNQ

-261 MELKESPDQLTI
+261 VPVKENPDELVM
-273 GKRNDDQ
+273 GHRNDDQ
-280 LKTLFAELEFK
+280 LKVLFSELEFK
-291 SLIKRLFGEAP
+291 SLIKRLFGESP
-302 TPKSVEVAKA
+302 TPTSVAVAA
-312 TTGQGDLFEFAA
+312 ASEGQGDLFEFAA
-324 AQRPEMTEPV
+324 AQKPEMLEPL
-334 PTFKTIKDVAHKYH
+334 PQFKTIKDVKHAYH
-348 LVTTAAERGAL
+348 LVTTAAERTSL
-359 AEKLSGCYE
+359 AEKLSGCSVV
-368 ICFDTETTGLD
+368 CFDTETTSLD
-379 VRTAELIGISFAIE
+379 VRTAELIGISFCIE
-393 PHEAWFVTLPPDREQ
+393 PHEAWFVTLPPDRA
-408 TLQALEKFLPI
+408 QALLALEPFLPI
-419 LGNPDI
+419 LGNPDV

-437 VLKWNGI
+437 VLKWHGVEI
-444 EVRGELLDTM
+444 HGELLDTM

-466 GMDHMAESLLGYS
+466 NMDHMAEALLDYS
-479 PVPITAL
+479 PVPISAL
-486 IGAKKSTQKTLR
+486 IGDKKSTQKTLR
-498 EVDID
+498 EVDLD
-503 VLCEYGA
+503 ALCEYAA

-533 RVFYEIETPLM
+533 RVFYQIETPLM

-554 INLDVAALGKY
+554 INLDVQALETY
-565 SELLAEKIEAL
+565 SKELAEKIQAL
-576 EASIYEMAGGGPF
+576 ESIVYTLAGMEF

-597 GEVLFDR
+597 GEVLFDV
-604 MKLVEKPKK
+604 LQIADKPKK
-613 TRTGQYKTDESVL
+613 TKTGQYKTNEEVL
-626 ADLAPKHE
+626 STLAGEHE
-634 IVAKI
+634 IVRK
-639 LAYRS
+639 LLEYRT
-644 LAKLKSTYVDAL
+644 LTKLKSTYVDSLPNEVL
-656 PEDVFPDTGRV
+656 PETGRV
-667 HTTFS
+667 HTTYS

-736 EAFIH
+736 DAFIH

-754 GVSKEEVTRE
+754 GVAKDEVTRE

-780 SAFGLSKRL
+780 SAFGLSQRL

-810 QDWLDETILFAQQH
+810 QGYLDSTIEFAQKH

-868 KIAMIAVQKMLE
+868 KIAMIAIQKMLT
-880 EKKSKTKLLLQVH
+880 EKKAKTKLLLQVH

-900 ALDEADDLIPLI
+900 ALDEKDDLIPLI

-931 TGENWL
+931 TGANWL

>member
-1 MDSIQ
+1 
-6 NGYEPMQKKLFL
+6 MQKKLFL

-78 RHVEYP
+78 RHEEYP

-102 HIKTLLE
+102 HIRNLLN
-109 AFNIPI
+109 AFNIPV

-127 GTLARTAEKQ
+127 GTLARQAERQ

-160 LKPGMG
+160 LKPGSG
-166 RSGELLDVP
+166 KSGELLDVP
-175 KILEQWNIEKV
+175 KILEQWNIETV

-197 DSADNVPGVPGI
+197 DTADNVPGIPGI

-217 IAEFGSVENLLENTD
+217 IAQFGSIENLLENTD
-232 KLKGKQKEKVE
+232 QLKGKQKEKVE
-243 ANKQQ
+243 ENKTQ

-261 MELKESPDQLTI
+261 VPVKEDPEELLMGQ
-273 GKRNDDQ
+273 RNDDQ
-280 LKTLFAELEFK
+280 LKVLFTELEFK
-291 SLIKRLFGEAP
+291 SLIKRLFGESP
-302 TPKSVEVAKA
+302 TPNSVAVAA
-312 TTGQGDLFEFAA
+312 ASCGQGDLFEFAA
-324 AQRPEMTEPV
+324 AQQPEMQEPV
-334 PTFKTIKDVAHKYH
+334 PAFKTIKDVKHNYH
-348 LVTTAAERGAL
+348 LVTSAAERAAL
-359 AEKLSGCYE
+359 AGKLAGTALV
-368 ICFDTETTGLD
+368 CFDTETTGLD
-379 VRTAELIGISFAIE
+379 VRVAELIGISFCIE
-393 PHEAWFVTLPPDREQ
+393 PHEAWFVTLPPDRG
-408 TLQALEKFLPI
+408 QALLALEPFLPI
-419 LGNPDI
+419 LQNPDI
-425 RKVGQNLKYDVS
+425 RKVGQNLKYDIS
-437 VLKWNGI
+437 VLKWHGI

-466 GMDHMAESLLGYS
+466 NMNHMAETLLDYS

-486 IGAKKSTQKTLR
+486 IGDKKTDQKPMR
-498 EVDID
+498 DVDLD
-503 VLCEYGA
+503 ELCEYAA

-533 RVFYEIETPLM
+533 RTFYEIETPLL

-554 INLDVAALGKY
+554 INLDATALGNY
-565 SELLAEKIEAL
+565 SEELATKIDELEKAVYTL
-576 EASIYEMAGGGPF
+576 AGMEF
-589 NLNSPKQL
+589 NLNSPKQV
-597 GEVLFDR
+597 GEVLFDVLQ
-604 MKLVEKPKK
+604 LVEKPKK
-613 TRTGQYKTDESVL
+613 TKTGQYKTDEEVL
-626 ADLAPKHE
+626 STLAPDHP
-634 IVAKI
+634 IVRKM
-639 LAYRS
+639 LDHRG
-644 LAKLKSTYVDAL
+644 LTKLKSTYVDAL
-656 PEDVFPDTGRV
+656 PKEVFEPTGRV

-672 QAVTTTGRLSSVN
+672 QAITTTGRLSSVN
-685 PNLQNIPIRTEEGRE
+685 PNIQNIPIRTEEGRE

-708 EGFTLLACDYSQ
+708 EGFTLLASDYSQ

-731 DAGLR
+731 DPGLR

-754 GVSKEEVTRE
+754 GVAKDDVTRE

-780 SAFGLSKRL
+780 SAFGLSQRL

-810 QDWLDETILFAQQH
+810 QSYLDSTIEFAQKH

-868 KIAMIAVQKMLE
+868 KIAMIAVQKLLDDR
-880 EKKSKTKLLLQVH
+880 KAKTRLLLQVH

-900 ALDEADDLIPLI
+900 AEDEADELIPLI

-931 TGENWL
+931 TGANWL

>member
-1 MDSIQ
+1 
-6 NGYEPMQKKLFL
+6 MQKKLFL
-18 IDGMAVVY
+18 IDGMAIVY

-65 HIAVAFDTHGPTF
+65 HIAVAFDAHGPTF
-78 RHVEYP
+78 RHEEYP

-92 TPEGVRTAVP
+92 TPEGIRTAIP
-102 HIKTLLE
+102 HLRNLLS
-109 AFNIPI
+109 AFNIPV
-115 LEYPGFEADDVI
+115 LEYPGVEADDVI
-127 GTLARTAEKQ
+127 GTLARTAEQQ
-137 GFDTY
+137 GFETY

-151 QLVDEHTFM
+151 QLVDKHTFM
-160 LKPGMG
+160 LKPGRG
-166 RSGELLDVP
+166 GGDSELLDVS
-175 KILEQWNIEKV
+175 KILEQWNIQRIE
-186 GQVIDILGLAG
+186 QVIDILGLAG
-197 DSADNVPGVPGI
+197 DTADNIPGIPGI

-217 IAEFGSVENLLENTD
+217 IAQFGSVENLLENTD
-232 KLKGKQKEKVE
+232 QLKGKQKEKVE
-243 ANKQQ
+243 ENKTQ

-253 RLVTIKCD
+253 KLVTIKCD
-261 MELKESPDQLTI
+261 VAVKETPDDFII
-273 GKRNDDQ
+273 GGRNDDQ
-280 LKTLFAELEFK
+280 LKLLFTELEFK
-291 SLIKRLFGEAP
+291 SLIKRLFGESP
-302 TPKSVEVAKA
+302 TPISVAVAAA
-312 TTGQGDLFEFAA
+312 TEGQGDLFEFSAA
-324 AQRPEMTEPV
+324 STPEMLEP
-334 PTFKTIKDVAHKYH
+334 TSGFKTIKDVKHTYH
-348 LVTTAAERGAL
+348 LVTTSAEREAL
-359 AEKLSGCYE
+359 AEKLTGCYE

-379 VRTAELIGISFAIE
+379 VRTAELIGIAFCIE
-393 PHEAWFVTLPPDREQ
+393 PHEAWFVTLPPNREE

-419 LGNPDI
+419 LQNPDV
-425 RKVGQNLKYDVS
+425 RKVGQNLKYDIS

-466 GMDHMAESLLGYS
+466 NMDHMSESLLNYS

-486 IGAKKSTQKTLR
+486 IGEKKSAQKTLR
-498 EVDID
+498 EVDLD
-503 VLCEYGA
+503 ELCEYGA
-510 EDADITLQLWHKL
+510 EDADITLQLWNKL

-544 PVLAQMEYNG
+544 PVLATMEYNG
-554 INLDVAALGKY
+554 INLDVPNLDRY
-565 SELLAEKIEAL
+565 SKELAERIQSL
-576 EASIYEMAGGGPF
+576 EDAVYTMAGMEF

-597 GEVLFDR
+597 GEVLFDLL
-604 MKLVEKPKK
+604 KLIEKPKK
-613 TRTGQYKTDESVL
+613 TKTGQYKTDESVL
-626 ADLAPKHE
+626 SDLAGEHE
-634 IVAKI
+634 IVRKI
-639 LAYRS
+639 LDYRS

-656 PEDVFPDTGRV
+656 PLDVFPESGRV

-685 PNLQNIPIRTEEGRE
+685 PNLQNIPIRTAEGRE
-700 IRRAFIPR
+700 VRRAFIPR

-731 DAGLR
+731 DKHLR
-736 EAFIH
+736 EAFLH

-754 GVSKEEVTRE
+754 GVEKDDVTRE

-810 QDWLDETILFAQQH
+810 QDWLDETILFAQQN

-843 NQMVRSGA
+843 NQMVRGGA

-868 KIAMIAVQKMLE
+868 KIAMIGIQKMLA
-880 EKKSKTKLLLQVH
+880 EKKTKTKLLLQVH

-931 TGENWL
+931 SGTNWL